1 VCHAISG
8 LHERMRVTAS
18 KQSEN
23 LGMAA
28 CHFTDRRINSPRW
41 RMQMPACEIERQL
54 GGMHA
59 GLRIPASV
67 LSSRVCSFAMLQ

>member
-1 VCHAISG
+1 
-8 LHERMRVTAS
+8 
-18 KQSEN
+18 
-23 LGMAA
+23 
-28 CHFTDRRINSPRW
+28 
-41 RMQMPACEIERQL
+41 MPACEIERQL